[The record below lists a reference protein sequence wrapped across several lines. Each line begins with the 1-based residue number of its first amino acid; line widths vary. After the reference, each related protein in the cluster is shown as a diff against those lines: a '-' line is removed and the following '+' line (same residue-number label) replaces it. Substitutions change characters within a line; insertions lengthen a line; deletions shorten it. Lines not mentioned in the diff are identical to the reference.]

1 MYKHT
6 RTAHMIVLPLNLPF
20 HVIDMYLP
28 NNLLNNVLHIS
39 AKDLMWYFVMFGQHI
54 LTNYEFVFFSVYVK
68 ETFLHKE
75 HNREYSKMFVIFVSS
90 WLLHL
95 YSNTAENL
103 IEIKTYFCPKIF

>member
-1 MYKHT
+1 
-6 RTAHMIVLPLNLPF
+6 MIELPLNLPF

-28 NNLLNNVLHIS
+28 NLLSNALHIS
-39 AKDLMWYFVMFGQHI
+39 AKGLVIFC
-54 LTNYEFVFFSVYVK
+54 NVFFSVNVK

-75 HNREYSKMFVIFVSS
+75 QNREYSQMFVIFVST

-95 YSNTAENL
+95 YSNTSESL